1 MLLDVPICTCIEIQL
16 SGMIMIGSITLK
28 CRFGE
33 KLWANGASLATPAE
47 GGAQILLCFA
57 GLFQLG

>member
-1 MLLDVPICTCIEIQL
+1 MYKIQI
-16 SGMIMIGSITLK
+16 SGVIMIGSITLK

-47 GGAQILLCFA
+47 GGAQLLLCFA